1 LKNEKRRANK
11 KTATKNW
18 DESDDEED
26 DGAIGDAF
34 KAGDEARS
42 NAQPVADAPDATE
55 EKDEKDTE
63 TKKEEPAWPIE
74 DGGQGMIGE
83 EGPGMGA
90 DGGGIPDDPVPI
102 DPKPEMENQEN
113 GQGEGTTAILS
124 PPPPGHPAKDPAAP
138 SVPQKSK
145 TAPPAPISTSTEP
158 EWRTASS
165 RRKPST
171 QQAKQDQKP
180 HPIQGG
186 RKGPIGLAHPPP
198 IEREQSSSKP
208 RPNRDNRPKKPPGQ
222 GPGGRTDSSAG
233 QSASKPQ
240 EKKPEPRVRKEVKV
254 RESGLGSLADRVRGL
269 VIGSQDDGKKKKEK
283 SAEGSAP
290 TA

>member
-11 KTATKNW
+11 KTVTKNW

-26 DGAIGDAF
+26 DGEIGDAF

-42 NAQPVADAPDATE
+42 HPQPEHDE
-55 EKDEKDTE
+55 EGDGDGQGDGEKE

-83 EGPGMGA
+83 EGPGMAGA

-102 DPKPEMENQEN
+102 DAKPEMETQEN
-113 GQGEGTTAILS
+113 GQGAGTTAILS
-124 PPPPGHPAKDPAAP
+124 PPPPGHPASDPAAP

-158 EWRTASS
+158 EWRTAST
-165 RRKPST
+165 RRKPAQT
-171 QQAKQDQKP
+171 QSQKQEQKP

-198 IEREQSSSKP
+198 IEREQSASKP
-208 RPNRDNRPKKPPGQ
+208 RPNRDNRPKRPQGQ
-222 GPGGRTDSSAG
+222 GASQAPPP
-233 QSASKPQ
+233 ASKPPQ

-254 RESGLGSLADRVRGL
+254 RETGLGSLADRVRGL
-269 VIGSQDDGKKKKEK
+269 VIGSQDDGKKKKDK
-283 SAEGSAP
+283 PTGGAAP
-290 TA
+290 AA